1 MELENHLNPYS
12 KLQNN
17 IKDKLDNLD
26 FNNSEKL
33 ELLNQIPSRWEKL
46 GDMLLIPE
54 NSFNSDTWKEILPIL
69 DKEIWKIFCQ
79 VLGVSK
85 IGRQKKF

>member
-1 MELENHLNPYS
+1 MELGNHLNPYS

-54 NSFNSDTWKEILPIL
+54 NSFNSDIWKEVLPIL
-69 DKEIWKIFCQ
+69 DKEIWKIF
-79 VLGVSK
+79 
-85 IGRQKKF
+85 